1 MWPECREHPLVI
13 LSEAKD
19 LTHWAE
25 ILRFAQDD
33 TGEPIRLFLFDKL
46 MVQSAGSNGW
56 VWMMG
61 CDACIAQMQHANLVI
76 RTARLI
82 IAFNKIVG

>member
-1 MWPECREHPLVI
+1 MWLEWREHPLVI

-19 LTHWAE
+19 LT
-25 ILRFAQDD
+25 
-33 TGEPIRLFLFDKL
+33 GKPIRLFLFDKL
-46 MVQSAGSNGW
+46 IVQSAGSNGW